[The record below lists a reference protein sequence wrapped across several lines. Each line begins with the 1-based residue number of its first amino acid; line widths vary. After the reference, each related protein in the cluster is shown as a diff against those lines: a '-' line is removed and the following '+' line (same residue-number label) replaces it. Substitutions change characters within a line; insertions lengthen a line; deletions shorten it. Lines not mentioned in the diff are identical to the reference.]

1 MVPVLSTFC
10 ILATG
15 MKRRD
20 DIEGYYKY
28 ELQASSKLCGADIE
42 SPYTCNDK
50 PHRFVITVIAA
61 ITRDHAMQA
70 HATISQSMVKV
81 CQQHGFH

>member
-1 MVPVLSTFC
+1 
-10 ILATG
+10 

-28 ELQASSKLCGADIE
+28 ELQASSNSVGPISNRHTPATTSLIGLLLQ
-42 SPYTCNDK
+42 P
-50 PHRFVITVIAA
+50 IAA

-70 HATISQSMVKV
+70 HATISQSMVKSASSMD
-81 CQQHGFH
+81 FIK